1 MNLKPEEISKVI
13 RSQIK
18 YYSNAL
24 EQSEIGTVLTVGD
37 GIVRA
42 SGLSNCM
49 AGELLAFENGAYGLA
64 QNLEENRV
72 SIVLLGTD
80 DGISEGQ
87 TVKRTGKVVSVPVGD
102 ALLGRVVDAL
112 GQPIDGKGPVAASEY
127 RPIERQAP
135 GICDRQPVK
144 EPLQTGIKAIDSM
157 IPINRNHGIDCLNS
171 CLKRLL
177 NWLTVT
183 DTRCLTLNWTV
194 LACCYRSFA
203 VNWLSK
209 CIYNTSK
216 QCIAYRHR
224 HYLSSSLYSL
234 TLADTVICT

>member
-1 MNLKPEEISKVI
+1 MEHSV
-13 RSQIK
+13 
-18 YYSNAL
+18 
-24 EQSEIGTVLTVGD
+24 IGTVLTVGD

-72 SIVLLGTD
+72 SIVLLGAD

-127 RPIERQAP
+127 RPIARQAP
-135 GICDRQPVK
+135 GICARQPV
-144 EPLQTGIKAIDSM
+144 
-157 IPINRNHGIDCLNS
+157 
-171 CLKRLL
+171 
-177 NWLTVT
+177 
-183 DTRCLTLNWTV
+183 
-194 LACCYRSFA
+194 
-203 VNWLSK
+203 
-209 CIYNTSK
+209 
-216 QCIAYRHR
+216 
-224 HYLSSSLYSL
+224 
-234 TLADTVICT
+234 